1 MNSTVKQLLI
11 WVLTLGCLLVGW
23 RFVATNMAAGHDK
36 AVSLTQFQDDADAG
50 KISDVLV
57 DGADVTGKYKDGKE
71 TFHTTIPANYVDHN
85 EEADLKAHGVDVTF
99 KSQQGNMYW
108 NALLSF
114 APILV
119 LVALFMFMMRQ
130 MQSGGNKALSFG
142 KNRARLLS
150 MQQKKITFKDVA
162 GVNEAKEELREII
175 EFLREAQKFQRLGG
189 RIPKGVLMVGPPGTG
204 KTLLARAVAG
214 EAIRPVLF
222 DLRFGLRGN
231 VCWRRRQPRPR
242 PVRAR

>member
-1 MNSTVKQLLI
+1 MKRGIGLNSTVKQLLI

-36 AVSLTQFQDDADAG
+36 ATSVTEMLNDVEAG
-50 KISDVLV
+50 KVSEVLV
-57 DGADVTGKYKDGKE
+57 DGSDVTGKYKDGKE
-71 TFHTTIPANYVDHN
+71 SFHTTIPANYP
-85 EEADLKAHGVDVTF
+85 DLYKDLRDHGVNLTI

-130 MQSGGNKALSFG
+130 MQSGGNKAMSFG

-150 MQQKKITFKDVA
+150 MNQKKITFKDVA
-162 GVNEAKEELREII
+162 GVDEAKEELREII
-175 EFLREAQKFQRLGG
+175 EFLREAQKFQRRGKRSILLDLG
-189 RIPKGVLMVGPPGTG
+189 L
-204 KTLLARAVAG
+204 
-214 EAIRPVLF
+214 
-222 DLRFGLRGN
+222 GLCGD
-231 VCWRRRQPRPR
+231 VRRRGRKPRSR
-242 PVRAR
+242 SV